1 MKLNRD
7 KVNHISNLIIGDF
20 EKRDEL
26 DYKVALNEVR
36 LNIVKTFL
44 EELKVDDDADASV
57 RKILASYSSKSM
69 REGTPEWDILYQKHY
84 DAYMNKHGLK

>member
-1 MKLNRD
+1 MKLSRD

-26 DYKVALNEVR
+26 DYKVTLNEVR
-36 LNIVKTFL
+36 LSIVKTCL
-44 EELKVDDDADASV
+44 EELKVDDDADTSV
-57 RKILASYSSKSM
+57 RKILASYSSRSM

-84 DAYMNKHGLK
+84 NEYLNKHGL